1 MTFNVLLPTLI
12 TADAQLISSSAT
24 ESADTTWVAWTA
36 GSQTYTAG
44 DTYKYNHVRYEVL
57 QTYTRTS
64 AADDHVPGAV
74 GSEDWW
80 LALEATEQWAMFD
93 NQSST
98 VTEDV
103 GVLVVEV
110 KPGAVF
116 NSGSVVGVVGATSV
130 LWETFSGAGRTVG
143 DLVWSEEKLLD
154 SSYVGDWYGYWFN
167 PFDVYSDLLFGGI
180 DGTTGNGA
188 MPPYRN
194 GEIRLTVTGYTIG
207 TTVGVAGFLVGTSV
221 PLGEVL
227 NGASGGIIDFS
238 VNETDGYGVRTLVVR
253 GFAKQ
258 NSVSFKVEKSQFRR
272 VTSTLAQLRA
282 IPAVWV
288 PSPDVDLS
296 PMTTFGTVQEW
307 SYDVAYRDHIIFTLE
322 VNGLP

>member
-1 MTFNVLLPTLI
+1 
-12 TADAQLISSSAT
+12 
-24 ESADTTWVAWTA
+24 
-36 GSQTYTAG
+36 
-44 DTYKYNHVRYEVL
+44 
-57 QTYTRTS
+57 
-64 AADDHVPGAV
+64 
-74 GSEDWW
+74 
-80 LALEATEQWAMFD
+80 
-93 NQSST
+93 
-98 VTEDV
+98 
-103 GVLVVEV
+103 
-110 KPGAVF
+110 
-116 NSGSVVGVVGATSV
+116 
-130 LWETFSGAGRTVG
+130 
-143 DLVWSEEKLLD
+143 
-154 SSYVGDWYGYWFN
+154 
-167 PFDVYSDLLFGGI
+167 
-180 DGTTGNGA
+180 